1 MENFSSNK
9 KKAFE
14 NYLFERLTYHLTAD
28 GATMTSALYSTIGS
42 LYQGVF
48 VCKQ

>member
-1 MENFSSNK
+1 MENGSSNK
-9 KKAFE
+9 KGVQT
-14 NYLFERLTYHLTAD
+14 YHFERLTYHLTAD
-28 GATMTSALYSTIGS
+28 GATMTSAMYSTIGS